1 MAYVDDYIGDFDVSS
16 GKAKV
21 KKTVQKESAKVQYD
35 GITDYY
41 SADGIAS
48 YATVENN
55 TKKGK
60 SEKKNKNKTYH
71 TIKEFTRN
79 YIPNPLHDFQ
89 TYNAVFTLAALTIE
103 EVNFPDVLYKRM
115 PQFPVAH
122 SSGKGDLKEVTFY
135 KDLGLNLEYFIDE
148 VEINAV
154 VSPTQKNK
162 HTQFTTMNFIVREPY
177 SIGLFL
183 QTLNIQ
189 AANAVNDGDVNYVKA
204 PYGLVI
210 DFVGLDVNGNVFR
223 NEKLRKVLPFYFQK
237 AAVRASSSG
246 AVYECSAVPI
256 TEYGTMTIN
265 NKIKTDITLSGKT
278 VYEMMQVGD
287 NSLMGQL
294 NIKGVEDD
302 GKGKK
307 KATKKDKKPNYV
319 PADDKVIYFP
329 NNLQQTLTK
338 EQRDT
343 ILKDR
348 GRAVYYSDYDDG
360 PDEYESNF
368 SVKKRDTAV
377 ETLLGNN
384 VTVTNEYTG
393 TGGQGIRV
401 FQTNND
407 DAEAGSSFNGN
418 EIGGAKMAIAEGNMA
433 IIGKTFPD
441 FKEKYDKRKKTFTRD
456 NITLN
461 LKEMTLSF
469 TKGTY
474 ITDIIETV
482 ILLSEYSL
490 NLSKAPDEI
499 KNKQKG
505 TTPWFR
511 IVPKCFELKDSY
523 HRSITNQHP
532 KLVVYSVIPYQVPD
546 DLFIDPTSYPEGIT
560 TIRNNIVKGYNY
572 LYTGDNK
579 DILDFQLD
587 YNFGFYNSVPTN
599 LKKSANSSSTGK
611 NQTDDKS
618 DTVKK
623 TSEYKIIDA
632 SNNLKGS
639 SGSSTIK
646 QSDNQ
651 TGAGTE
657 NESMELKIART
668 MNDRIINSNVDL
680 IKLDLTIIGDPY
692 FLPTSG
698 MMNSDE
704 PTKIYVDPR
713 GYRTDTGDLTATGK
727 KYYGNGRGE
736 LNYVD
741 RMCYIEINFQT
752 PIDYERFGDN
762 LVFPNTGGY
771 KNGMGEH
778 VRLGEFSG
786 MYKVINL
793 SNSFRQGKFEQTLTI
808 VRSGNTTIDAREG
821 SSENKKQIQK
831 SEEQAD

>member
-1 MAYVDDYIGDFDVSS
+1 MGGRNFNRPINTADGNAIVKNAGEKVDSATTNRVDDGLSYLSTGTEVGHTQTINTNTDKDD
-16 GKAKV
+16 KK
-21 KKTVQKESAKVQYD
+21 KKT
-35 GITDYY
+35 
-41 SADGIAS
+41 
-48 YATVENN
+48 
-55 TKKGK
+55 KK
-60 SEKKNKNKTYH
+60 YH
-71 TIKEFTRN
+71 TIKQFTRD

-89 TYNAVFTLAALTIE
+89 SYNAVFTIAALTIE

-135 KDLGLNLEYFIDE
+135 KDIGVNLEYFVDE
-148 VEINAV
+148 VDINAV
-154 VSPTQKNK
+154 VAPTQKNK
-162 HTQFTTMNFIVREPY
+162 HTQFTTMNFMVKEPF

-189 AANAVNDGDVNYVKA
+189 AANAANDGDVNYTKA
-204 PYGLVI
+204 PYGLII
-210 DFVGLDVNGNVFR
+210 DFVGVDVNGKIFK

-237 AAVRASSSG
+237 AAVRADNTG

-278 VYEMMQVGD
+278 IYEMIQVGD

-294 NIKGVEDD
+294 NLKGEEDS
-302 GKGKK
+302 KGKK
-307 KATKKDKKPNYV
+307 KAKKKDKKPNYV

-329 NNLQQTLTK
+329 NDLQRTLSK

-343 ILKDR
+343 VLKDR
-348 GRAVYYSDYDDG
+348 GRAVYYADYSDG
-360 PDEYESNF
+360 PDAYESNF

-377 ETLLGNN
+377 EILLGNN
-384 VTVTNEYTG
+384 VTVTNQYTG
-393 TGGQGIRV
+393 TGGEGIRV
-401 FQTNND
+401 FQTGSD
-407 DAEAGSSFNGN
+407 DLEAGDTFNGN
-418 EIGGAKMAIAEGNMA
+418 EIGEAKMAIAEGNMA

-441 FKEKYDKRKKTFTRD
+441 FEEKYNKRKKTFTRD

-490 NLSKAPDEI
+490 NLAKAPDEI

-511 IVPKCFELKDSY
+511 IVPKCYELKDSY
-523 HRSITNQHP
+523 HKDITKQNP
-532 KLVVYSVIPYQVPD
+532 KLVVYSVVGYQVPD
-546 DLFIDPTSYPEGIT
+546 DLFINPTSYPEGTT

-599 LKKSANSSSTGK
+599 LKKSANSSSTGENK
-611 NQTDDKS
+611 TDANS
-618 DTVKK
+618 SIVVN
-623 TSEYKIIDA
+623 TSEYQMINAPND
-632 SNNLKGS
+632 LKGS
-639 SGSSTIK
+639 SGSSSVK
-646 QSDNQ
+646 SGDNQ
-651 TGAGTE
+651 FGYGTE

-713 GYRTDTGDLTATGK
+713 SYYTDKGDLTATGR

-752 PIDYERFGDN
+752 PIDYQKFSDT
-762 LVFPNTGGY
+762 LIFPNTGGY

-786 MYKVINL
+786 MYRVITL
-793 SNSFRQGKFEQTLTI
+793 VNSFRQGKFEQTLTI
-808 VRSGNTTIDAREG
+808 VRTGNTAIDAKEG

-831 SEEQAD
+831 SEQTE